1 MKLDVIL
8 IAVALVFSG
17 CAIHPPSAAAFMEK
31 GDGDL
36 QKNAT
41 VSGVW
46 GTKGSGY
53 YESYEKIKRS
63 PLPSEDYDYNNAE
76 WNFQASFDIQKQVG
90 NFKFGGGLDW
100 LTPFLQFGYISDYF
114 GVMGWSNLCLWRF
127 EKIEY
132 DLQWGG
138 GFTIIEQLPF
148 YSRKLRVGLT
158 QHISRNGR
166 EAYQNK
172 IGELSATPAP
182 VFYDEIG
189 AGAYVA
195 WIAGKRFGMGLE
207 FRYGRDL
214 TYKIVE
220 KEREWP
226 IDRFTLALNF
236 QWW

>member
-1 MKLDVIL
+1 
-8 IAVALVFSG
+8 
-17 CAIHPPSAAAFMEK
+17 
-31 GDGDL
+31 
-36 QKNAT
+36 
-41 VSGVW
+41 
-46 GTKGSGY
+46 
-53 YESYEKIKRS
+53 
-63 PLPSEDYDYNNAE
+63 
-76 WNFQASFDIQKQVG
+76 
-90 NFKFGGGLDW
+90 
-100 LTPFLQFGYISDYF
+100 
-114 GVMGWSNLCLWRF
+114 
-127 EKIEY
+127 
-132 DLQWGG
+132 
-138 GFTIIEQLPF
+138 
-148 YSRKLRVGLT
+148 LRIGLT

-166 EAYQNK
+166 EAYASED
-172 IGELSATPAP
+172 GALFVSSSAP